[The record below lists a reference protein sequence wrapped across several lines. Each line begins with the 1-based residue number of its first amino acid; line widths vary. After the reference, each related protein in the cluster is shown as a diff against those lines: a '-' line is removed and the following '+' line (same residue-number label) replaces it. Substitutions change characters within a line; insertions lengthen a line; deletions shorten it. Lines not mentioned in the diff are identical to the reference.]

1 MKKILFPLV
10 FCALMTTAQAQ
21 KSSLLVTTD
30 RDTVA
35 LTDYFM
41 LTVTMQNCDANSF
54 KMPEAI
60 DENFTLA
67 GRPTTQTSMSF
78 VNGAMSSSAAYTYY
92 LIPKKTGKIE
102 IEGIS
107 VTTNDR
113 KTVKADKI
121 KIVVVKEGKGNTKAK
136 TPKMQPKTQ
145 PHIEMFPNFP
155 PQNNTEN
162 DPFSRKPKRKTIQI

>member
-1 MKKILFPLV
+1 MV

-21 KSSLLVTTD
+21 KSTLQVTAD

-54 KMPEAI
+54 KMPETI

-107 VTTNDR
+107 VVANDK

-121 KIVVVKEGKGNTKAK
+121 KIVVVKEGKASAKTK
-136 TPKMQPKTQ
+136 TPKTQPKTQ
-145 PHIEMFPNFP
+145 PRIEQFPGFP
-155 PQNNTEN
+155 PQHNDEN